1 MNKTLVL
8 LTILLLLNISC
19 RRNAGH
25 SGTSQISASISVT
38 NPLEISYED
47 ALVEIDINSLFADSI
62 PGTIDSF
69 VLVLDTVYPFQ
80 LNDNDRD
87 GKADELLF
95 VCSLKPGEEK
105 VFTFMKP
112 DKYHPLAFKKR
123 TQAEISVKVGGEWK
137 ERKYIGGTFKNI
149 KYLRVPPEHT
159 DHSFYIRYE
168 GPGWESDR
176 VGYRFYLDWR
186 NAVDIF
192 GKKVDTMVLQN
203 VGQDG
208 FDSYHEPAPWG
219 MDILKVGNSLG
230 LGSIGTWYKGK
241 ANRVEVT
248 DSVVCKIVA
257 NGPVQSA
264 IKTKYY
270 GWKAGD
276 IKTDLISILS
286 IHAGSRMTR
295 YQIHLSEELDNI
307 CTGIVKHEMTEK
319 IVQDS
324 VKGKWTYLATYGKQS
339 LADDYLGM
347 AIFFRSDN
355 LAELSEDEES
365 HVVILKPD
373 SYKLEYYFAAA
384 WENEKDGIK
393 NIDEFREYLETTVI
407 KLNNPLLIK

>member
-1 MNKTLVL
+1 MNKALLL

-19 RRNAGH
+19 GRKAGQP
-25 SGTSQISASISVT
+25 GDSQMSAGISVT
-38 NPLEISYED
+38 NPLEVPCKD
-47 ALVEIDINSLFADSI
+47 ALVEIDLNSLFTDSI
-62 PGTIDSF
+62 PEDIDSF
-69 VLVLDTVYPFQ
+69 VLVIDTVCPFQ
-80 LNDNDRD
+80 LSDNDRD
-87 GKADELLF
+87 GKADRLLF
-95 VCSLKPGEEK
+95 VCSLTPGEEK

-112 DKYHPLAFKKR
+112 DKYQVHEFKKR
-123 TQAEISVKVGGEWK
+123 TQAEISVKEGGQWK
-137 ERKYIGGTFKNI
+137 ERKYAGGTFKNI

-192 GKKVDTMVLQN
+192 GKMVDTMVLQN

-241 ANRVEVT
+241 AMRVEVT
-248 DSVVCKIVA
+248 DSVVCKILA

-270 GWKAGD
+270 GWQAGN
-276 IKTDLISILS
+276 IKTDLKSILS
-286 IHAGSRMTR
+286 IHAGSRLTR
-295 YQIHLSEELDNI
+295 HQIHLSEKVDNI
-307 CTGIVKHEMTEK
+307 CTGIVRHEMAEK

-347 AIFFRSDN
+347 AIFFKSEN
-355 LAELSEDEES
+355 LAELSGDAES
-365 HVVILKPD
+365 HVVILRPEGN
-373 SYKLEYYFAAA
+373 KLEYYFAAA

-393 NIDEFREYLETTVI
+393 NIDEFREYLETTVN
-407 KLNNPLLIK
+407 KLNNPLLVK